1 MIEPQKAYSII
12 DQILEASKAE
22 QTEVIL
28 FSNQSGL
35 TRFANS
41 EIHQNVEENDAT
53 VLIRAAL
60 GKRLGVMS
68 TNDLTRAGLKRAA
81 REAADVAKN
90 SPENPDFAGLT
101 PPRPHPEFE
110 PFAEDAAA
118 FSVSRRATQV
128 GRMVRIA
135 KRKNLECA
143 GFVSQSV
150 VAVAVGNSLGVKNYS
165 RVTQVG
171 GQIVA
176 YGPTSSGIAEGVSF
190 SREALDF
197 SALAR
202 EAVQK
207 AVKSADPIDLEPGV
221 YPVVLDHYAV
231 GDCLT
236 YMGYVGFNSKAVQ
249 EQRSFLNGQ
258 IGAQL
263 FSPLVNIEDNAYSPD
278 NAGLAFDFEGA
289 PRQRVRLV
297 ENGVVKGLVYDS
309 MTAAKDGCPST
320 GHALPPPNTF
330 GPMPLNLV
338 MKPGESERDALI
350 AAVDRGVFV
359 TRFHYTNLVDPKKL
373 IVTGMTRDGT
383 FLIEGGKIRK
393 GVKNFRFTQN
403 LVEAFKDVSLVSNR
417 LVCSGEWIKAATP
430 AVKIDRFN
438 FTSATLF

>member
-1 MIEPQKAYSII
+1 MIDKTKAFSIF
-12 DQILEASKAE
+12 DQVLEASKAE

-28 FSNQSGL
+28 YSNQSAL

-41 EIHQNVEENDAT
+41 EIHQNVEENNDT
-53 VLIRAAL
+53 VVVRAAL
-60 GKRLGVMS
+60 GKRLGVVS

-90 SPENPDFAGLT
+90 SPENPDFVGLT

-110 PFAEDAAA
+110 PYADDAAA

-128 GRMVRIA
+128 ARMVGIV
-135 KRKNLECA
+135 KRKNLTCA
-143 GFVSQSV
+143 GFVSQTV
-150 VAVAVGNSLGVKNYS
+150 GAIAFGNSLGVKNYCRS
-165 RVTQVG
+165 TEVG
-171 GQIVA
+171 GQVLA
-176 YGPTSSGIAEGVSF
+176 YGPTSSGIAESTSI
-190 SREALDF
+190 SRASLDF
-197 SALAR
+197 AALAR

-207 AVKSADPIDLEPGV
+207 AVKSADPIDLPPGD

-231 GDCLT
+231 GDCMS
-236 YMGYVGFNSKAVQ
+236 YMGYVGFNAKSVQ

-278 NAGLAFDFEGA
+278 NAGLPFDFEGA
-289 PRQRVRLV
+289 PRQRVNLV

-309 MTAAKDGCPST
+309 MTAAKDGCAST
-320 GHALPPPNTF
+320 GHALPPPNTY
-330 GPMPLNLV
+330 GPMPLNLIL
-338 MKPGESERDALI
+338 KPGESERDALV
-350 AAVDRGVFV
+350 ASVERGIFV

-403 LVEAFKDVSLVSNR
+403 LVEAFKAVSMVSNK
-417 LVCSGEWIKAATP
+417 LVCSGEWMKAATP
-430 AVKIDRFN
+430 AVKMDHFA